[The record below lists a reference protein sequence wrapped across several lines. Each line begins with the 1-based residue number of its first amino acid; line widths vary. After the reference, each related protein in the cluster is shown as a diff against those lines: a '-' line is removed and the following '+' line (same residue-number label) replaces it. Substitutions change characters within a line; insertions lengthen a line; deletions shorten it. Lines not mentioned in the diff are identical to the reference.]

1 MTQAVDKGCNTSQWT
16 VFVCLFVSDIPPVNT
31 FQVPSPVDGMV
42 TSSGHNA
49 IRITPVTSGF
59 TDYEIFISNI
69 VVDVA
74 IADNGTFVEAGQVR
88 SMVIIEKTKTEIL
101 AFLRLTLGVKNQVSV
116 SHETPYF

>member
-1 MTQAVDKGCNTSQWT
+1 MTQAVDKGCNTNQWT
-16 VFVCLFVSDIPPVNT
+16 LKTFQVPSPVCLVVSDVPPVNT

-69 VVDVA
+69 VVDVE
-74 IADNGTFVEAGQVR
+74 IADNGTFVEAGEVR
-88 SMVIIEKTKTEIL
+88 SMVMIFKKQTKKTRKFWPF
-101 AFLRLTLGVKNQVSV
+101 AVDVGR
-116 SHETPYF
+116 